1 VPYMRA
7 SVYMHGQSRNPR
19 WDELKTSLVVASVAL
34 GVGFGSPLAGY
45 LSGGKIE
52 LGLVPVGCIGMILAT
67 FSAGLAIEH
76 TGVLVA
82 ALVVIGFFSGFYMV
96 PLYTLLQHR
105 APKASKGDLIATS
118 NFINVTGAITASLLF
133 FALVKLAHYSGVVP
147 LAANQNSEFARG
159 ELKVLERVHG
169 RPTYFEIKQADGT
182 IWRFGKPIAASV
194 VARSPD
200 RATNVDED
208 DDWFDEE
215 EAEKEPI

>member
-105 APKASKGDLIATS
+105 APKTSKGDLVATS
-118 NFINVTGAITASLLF
+118 NFINVTGAIAASILF
-133 FALVKLAHYSGVVP
+133 LCLVKVGQWTNVTP
-147 LAANQNSEFARG
+147 
-159 ELKVLERVHG
+159 RVDQQEAYAG
-169 RPTYFEIKQADGT
+169 KLV
-182 IWRFGKPIAASV
+182 GKPV
-194 VARSPD
+194 R
-200 RATNVDED
+200 DED
-208 DDWFDEE
+208 DNVRSL
-215 EAEKEPI
+215 I